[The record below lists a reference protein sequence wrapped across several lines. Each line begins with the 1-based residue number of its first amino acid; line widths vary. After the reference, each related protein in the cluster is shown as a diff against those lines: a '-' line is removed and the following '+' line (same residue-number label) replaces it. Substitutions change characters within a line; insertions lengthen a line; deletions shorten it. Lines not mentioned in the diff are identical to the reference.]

1 MNDTATYTA
10 SRRRSDPE
18 YRHPKHDQMVTLL
31 RQDLTD
37 SAVASQ
43 LHVDRRAVA
52 RVRGL
57 IGLPVK
63 TNATTPGDKLDRYST
78 EPDADGH
85 QLWTGRRS
93 VSGAPTIR
101 QQGKEFPAAAV
112 AFERRTGRQ
121 PVGTCRASC
130 ADTDGNPLY
139 CVAPAHVQDDL
150 ERRRDRMTER
160 AMIGLAPAPWTDCPK
175 CGADWDTHGRVE
187 PDLSAYCKSCVTER
201 ARASRAARKEAA
213 DLEGTA

>member
-1 MNDTATYTA
+1 MNDTATEA
-10 SRRRSDPE
+10 PSRRRSDDD
-18 YRHPKHDQMVTLL
+18 YQHPKHDQMVVLL

-37 SAVASQ
+37 SAISAQ
-43 LHVDRRAVA
+43 LHCDRRAVA
-52 RVRGL
+52 RVRKL

-63 TNATTPGDKLDRYST
+63 TNATSIQDKLDQHST

-93 VSGAPTIR
+93 MSGAPTIR
-101 QQGKEFPAAAV
+101 HCGKELPAAAV
-112 AFERRTGRQ
+112 AFERRTGRK

-130 ADTDGNPLY
+130 ADADGNALY

-160 AMIGLAPAPWTDCPK
+160 AMIGLAAAPWTDCPK

-187 PDLSAYCKSCVTER
+187 PSLDAYCKNCTTIR
-201 ARASRAARKEAA
+201 AQRSRAARQEEA
-213 DLEGTA
+213 TA